1 MQDKSPIPSIPRC
14 ITPLIAPPS
23 ERIKTVYVE
32 GTGNLEGAWI
42 EILQDTDPIDI
53 PLPTDVSMDLDL
65 SKYEIS
71 SGEEEEHPLVDIE
84 GLAGCFQNLDLD
96 ADQHPGAKLSEI
108 PLPSKVCIRI
118 LNVRIFFQIR
128 CLDLVTRKD

>member
-71 SGEEEEHPLVDIE
+71 SGEEEGHPLVDIE

-96 ADQHPGAKLSEI
+96 ADQHSGSEAI
-108 PLPSKVCIRI
+108 GDSSSIQGV
-118 LNVRIFFQIR
+118 
-128 CLDLVTRKD
+128 